1 MNSVPLYLDY
11 AATTPVER
19 VVAEAMTEC
28 LTAEGDFG
36 NPSSTHA
43 YGRAAAARIAR
54 ARAQVAALVGAEP
67 AEIVFTS
74 GATESNNLAI
84 LGGARGNADRGRHL
98 ITARTEHKSV
108 LDGFR
113 RLEKEGFSVSWLTP
127 APDGRI
133 DPAAFAAALRP
144 DTVLAALMYANN
156 ETGVLEDVATIGALC
171 RERGI
176 AFHCD
181 CAQAAGKVP
190 LTLHELPIDF
200 AAFTAHKLYGPKG
213 IGALYVRERARG
225 LLQPLTYGGG
235 QERNLRPGTPA
246 THQIVGF
253 GSACALAA
261 PGLAAEGARLTR
273 LRERLSQGLAAL
285 GGAHLNGAAAP
296 RLPGIVNVSFEGVH
310 GESLV
315 GALGGLA
322 VSTGSACSSESA
334 DPSYVLRA
342 LGRSTQLAQS
352 SLRFSLGRPTLD
364 ADVDFAVAAVGEAVA
379 RLRAL
384 SPAAPAP
391 AAPVDGW
398 AGVRAPGAAIV
409 SGEAGGRGQETWV
422 RFHLHIAGDTVKEAR
437 FQAFACPHTTEVAAW
452 LCAELRGRRREQLI
466 PGTPGGWA
474 QARGVPAEKL
484 GRLLVVENALR
495 ACLAHWA

>member
-1 MNSVPLYLDY
+1 VSAAPLYLDY
-11 AATTPVER
+11 AATTPVEGA
-19 VVAEAMTEC
+19 VAHAMNEC
-28 LTAEGDFG
+28 LTAAGDFG

-43 YGRAAAARIAR
+43 YGRAAAARITR
-54 ARAQVAALVGAEP
+54 SRAQVAALVGARP

-84 LGGARGNADRGRHL
+84 LGCARANADRGRHL

-108 LDGFR
+108 LDAFH
-113 RLEKEGFSVSWLTP
+113 RLEKEGFRVSWLTP

-133 DPAAFAAALRP
+133 DPAAFAAALRA

-156 ETGVLEDVATIGALC
+156 ETGVLEEVASIGALC

-190 LTLHELPIDF
+190 LTLSELPIDF

-213 IGALYVRERARG
+213 VGALYVREGARG
-225 LLQPLTYGGG
+225 LLQPLVYGGG
-235 QERNLRPGTPA
+235 QERGLRPGTPP

-253 GSACALAA
+253 GAACELAA
-261 PGLAAEGARLTR
+261 REIAAEGPRLTR
-273 LRERLSQGLAAL
+273 LRERLWRGLAAL
-285 GGAHLNGAAAP
+285 GGTHLNGAAAP
-296 RLPGIVNVSFEGVH
+296 RLPGILNVSFEGVH
-310 GESLV
+310 GESLI
-315 GALGGLA
+315 GTLSALA

-352 SLRFSLGRPTLD
+352 SLRFSLGRPTLE
-364 ADVDFAVAAVGEAVA
+364 ADVDFAVAAVAEALA

-384 SPAAPAP
+384 SPAA
-391 AAPVDGW
+391 AAPYVPTG
-398 AGVRAPGAAIV
+398 RPGEAAVPEAAVV

-422 RFHLHIAGDTVKEAR
+422 RFHLLIAGDTVKEAR
-437 FQAFACPHTTEVAAW
+437 FQALACPHTTQVAAW
-452 LCAELRGRRREQLI
+452 LCGQLRGRRREQLI
-466 PGTPGGWA
+466 PGTPRGWA
-474 QARGVPAEKL
+474 DAQAVPAEKL
-484 GRLLVVENALR
+484 GRLLVVEDALR
-495 ACLAHWA
+495 DCLARWS